1 MRVAADVELRSEIE
15 QLLYR
20 EAWLLDQGRLDEWL
34 GLFTDDATYW
44 IPLQANQ
51 ADPLTTSSIVY
62 DDRRLLEVRVR
73 QYQHPRAHPRVPA
86 PRTVHQVGNVR
97 VMEVE
102 GRDVRVGSTLVLVEY
117 RRERQRVW
125 GAVVE
130 HRLRRAAEGLRI
142 AAKRID
148 LVNSEAE
155 LDGIVCLFS
164 WGAPTWPPIP
174 PNAPRPHNPRLRRPL
189 PNSRPPSIV
198 TTALAWWGSWFR

>member
-1 MRVAADVELRSEIE
+1 MPAAVDIELSSEIE
-15 QLLYR
+15 QFLYR
-20 EAWLLDQGRLDEWL
+20 EAWLLDHGRLDEWL

-51 ADPLTTSSIVY
+51 IDPLTTSSIVY

-73 QYQHPRAHPRVPA
+73 QFQHPRAHARVPA

-97 VMEVE
+97 VVE
-102 GRDVRVGSTLVLVEY
+102 AGAHDVRVGSTLVVVEY

-125 GAVVE
+125 GALVE
-130 HRLRRAAEGLRI
+130 HRLRRSADGLRI

-155 LDGIVCLFS
+155 LDGIVCLF
-164 WGAPTWPPIP
+164 
-174 PNAPRPHNPRLRRPL
+174 
-189 PNSRPPSIV
+189 
-198 TTALAWWGSWFR
+198 

>member
-1 MRVAADVELRSEIE
+1 MAAATSVETRSEVE
-15 QLLYR
+15 QFLYH
-20 EAWLLDQGRLDEWL
+20 EAWLLDHGRLDEWL
-34 GLFTDDATYW
+34 GLFTEDATYW

-73 QYQHPRAHPRVPA
+73 QFQHPRAHARVPA

-155 LDGIVCLFS
+155 LDGIVCLF
-164 WGAPTWPPIP
+164 
-174 PNAPRPHNPRLRRPL
+174 
-189 PNSRPPSIV
+189 
-198 TTALAWWGSWFR
+198 